1 MIEKKEKGM
10 VVVNLLLVILI
21 VLCVAI
27 IGLVLIG
34 DNAWNI
40 IDPEN
45 VAGVDDNI
53 INRKPSVPSVI
64 NTTTNDTRVDL
75 NLGNQVTNGE
85 DITEY
90 NEASKYYYNQLNG
103 TAKSM
108 YNTIIQNIDKLKR
121 GTESITF
128 DLTANGAN
136 REFQS
141 AWDALLLDR
150 PDIFWIDTSKIT
162 LVTRTTTF
170 IGSVRYKYTLQP
182 QEGSTYYMSSFNSEK
197 DVNNAINEISDVVS
211 QIVQKCNSGNTYQ
224 KVKNAHDA
232 IVSRMEYDQTN
243 SVNNSNIYGAFV
255 EKKAICEGYAE
266 SFKIIMDKLN
276 IPCVIVYG
284 QGVDGSGNK
293 EAHAWNLVKMDDD
306 IWYAVDCTWDDP
318 IIIGN
323 GWVSPA
329 SKYRYFLRG
338 SNSFSG
344 THIANGDVS
353 GTGQNFS
360 YPQLSESDYNR

>member
-85 DITEY
+85 DLTEY

-103 TAKSM
+103 TPKSM

-128 DLTANGAN
+128 ELTANGAN

-150 PDIFWIDTSKIT
+150 PDIFWIDTSKII

-211 QIVQKCNSGNTYQ
+211 QIVQKCNSGDTYQ

-255 EKKAICEGYAE
+255 EKKAVCEGYAE

-284 QGVDGSGNK
+284 QGVDGSGNT
-293 EAHAWNLVKMDDD
+293 EAHAWNFVKMDDGV
-306 IWYAVDCTWDDP
+306 WYAVDCTWDDP

-329 SKYRYFLRG
+329 SRYRYFLKG